1 MNIIVLHNNFQDTAF
16 PIEEMVCYTI
26 PETAV
31 QKNGKP
37 VFLPDYANP
46 ALLEAHLALRISR
59 LGRHISERFAHRYY
73 DAITVMPHF
82 VAPALFEVARAKG
95 LPWSMATGFDTAL
108 PVGEFVSLDGLD
120 PSALDFHLTV
130 DGERIIAGSV
140 ADMRWSFDQ
149 AIAHVSQ
156 CYTLRR
162 GDWLLMGSPAAPVEI
177 APDHHV
183 EAFLHQQRVAAFNV
197 K

>member
-1 MNIIVLHNNFQDTAF
+1 MNIIVLHNNFHDTAF
-16 PIEEMVCYTI
+16 TIEDMVCYTI

-73 DAITVMPHF
+73 DALTVVPHF
-82 VAPALFEVARAKG
+82 VAPECLVTAQTKG
-95 LPWSMATGFDTAL
+95 LPWSMATGFDTSL
-108 PVGEFVSLDGLD
+108 PVGEFVTLEDLDFSSLR
-120 PSALDFHLTV
+120 FHLTI
-130 DGERIIAGSV
+130 DGDKVLEGSV
-140 ADMRWSFDQ
+140 AEMRWDFNQ

-156 CYTLRR
+156 YYTLRR
-162 GDWLLMGSPAAPVEI
+162 GDWLLMGSPTQPISI
-177 APDHHV
+177 APDHRV